1 MTLRRCL
8 RLAVTTTVSAM
19 ATVLALTAPAQAAT
33 KVCIFDFLGTSGDA
47 FNLARDFAVAMQREG
62 VELELKGYNDEGQA
76 LNAYTTG
83 QCDGLLATGFRTR
96 QFNAVAASTDS
107 LGATTIVRNGNVDI
121 AGTYEVLR
129 KLIHTYAA
137 PSAQVAKLMVQGEHE
152 VAGIAPAG
160 VAYPFMVDRKIN
172 SVEALAGKRIVALAY
187 DPAQAAM
194 IQRIKGI
201 PVPAT
206 ISDFHLKFNS
216 GQVDMLA
223 APTMAYLP
231 LELHK
236 GLGSKGAITRFPLL
250 VVTYQMV
257 VRHSKFPPGFGAQ
270 ARTFWAGQFDRVM
283 QLIRR
288 ADASVPPQAW
298 MDLEPQ
304 DNVRYT
310 QLLRESRMQL
320 TQQGLYDKRGL
331 KILKRIR
338 CHVNPADAECGTKQE
353 ED

>member
-1 MTLRRCL
+1 MSVNLRR
-8 RLAVTTTVSAM
+8 LAAAGLLAGGM
-19 ATVLALTAPAQAAT
+19 ACAAGAQAAARI
-33 KVCIFDFLGTSGDA
+33 CIFDFLGTSGDA
-47 FNLARDFAVAMQREG
+47 FNLSRDFVVAMQREG
-62 VELELKGYNDEGQA
+62 VELELKGYTDEGQA
-76 LNAYTTG
+76 LNAYAAG

-96 QFNAVAASTDS
+96 QFNAVTASTDS
-107 LGATTIVRNGNVDI
+107 LGATTIVRNGNVDVP
-121 AGTYEVLR
+121 GTYEVLR
-129 KLIHTYAA
+129 KLIHTFAS
-137 PSAQVAKLMVQGEHE
+137 PSPQVARLMVQGEHE
-152 VAGIAPAG
+152 VAGITPAG

-172 SVEALAGKRIVALAY
+172 SVEALAGKRIIALAY

-194 IQRIKGI
+194 IQRIKAI

-257 VRHSKFPPGFGAQ
+257 IRHSKFPPGFGAQ

-338 CHVNPADAECGTKQE
+338 CHVNPGDGECATKQE
-353 ED
+353 EE

>member
-1 MTLRRCL
+1 
-8 RLAVTTTVSAM
+8 
-19 ATVLALTAPAQAAT
+19 
-33 KVCIFDFLGTSGDA
+33 
-47 FNLARDFAVAMQREG
+47 
-62 VELELKGYNDEGQA
+62 
-76 LNAYTTG
+76 
-83 QCDGLLATGFRTR
+83 
-96 QFNAVAASTDS
+96 
-107 LGATTIVRNGNVDI
+107 
-121 AGTYEVLR
+121 
-129 KLIHTYAA
+129 
-137 PSAQVAKLMVQGEHE
+137 
-152 VAGIAPAG
+152 
-160 VAYPFMVDRKIN
+160 
-172 SVEALAGKRIVALAY
+172 
-187 DPAQAAM
+187 M
-194 IQRIKGI
+194 IQRIKGV
-201 PVPAT
+201 PVSAT
-206 ISDFHLKFNS
+206 ISDFHFKFNS

-236 GLGSKGAITRFPLL
+236 GLGSKGAIARFPLL
-250 VVTYQMV
+250 VVTYQLV
-257 VRHSKFPPGFGAQ
+257 IRHSKFPPGFGAQ

-288 ADASVPPQAW
+288 ADTTVPPQAW

-338 CHVNPADAECGTKQE
+338 CHVNPGDGECATKQE

>member
-1 MTLRRCL
+1 MTLTWKTRVGVCL
-8 RLAVTTTVSAM
+8 LAWGM
-19 ATVLALTAPAQAAT
+19 AWTGAAQAAARMC
-33 KVCIFDFLGTSGDA
+33 VFDFLGTSGDA

-62 VELELKGYNDEGQA
+62 VELELKGYNDEGLA
-76 LNAYTTG
+76 LNAYISG

-96 QFNAVAASTDS
+96 QFNAVATSTDS
-107 LGATTIVRNGNVDI
+107 IGATTIVRNGNVDI
-121 AGTYEVLR
+121 ASTYEVLR
-129 KLIHTYAA
+129 KLIHTYAS
-137 PSAQVAKLMVQGEHE
+137 PSPQVAKLMVQGEHE

-160 VAYPFMVDRKIN
+160 VAYPFVVDRKLN
-172 SVEALAGKRIVALAY
+172 SVEALAGKRIIALAY

-194 IQRIKGI
+194 IQRIKAI

-223 APTMAYLP
+223 APTMAFLP
-231 LELHK
+231 LELQK

-250 VVTYQMV
+250 VVTYQTV
-257 VRHSKFPPGFGAQ
+257 IRHSKFPAGFGAQ

-310 QLLRESRMQL
+310 QLLRESRIQL

-338 CHVNPADAECGTKQE
+338 CHVNPSDGECATKQE